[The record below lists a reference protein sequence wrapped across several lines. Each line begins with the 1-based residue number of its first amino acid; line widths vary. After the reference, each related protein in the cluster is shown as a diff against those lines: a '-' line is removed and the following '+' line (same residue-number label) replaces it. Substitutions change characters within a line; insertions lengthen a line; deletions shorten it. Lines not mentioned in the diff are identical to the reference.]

1 MKTKTNHPL
10 LSVIV
15 ITYNQE
21 EYIAECLKGIIA
33 QKINFDFEV
42 ILANDSSPDN
52 SHEVIETFLSTEPKS
67 EVIKYFKHEKNKG
80 MINNFFWALEQ
91 TKGKYIAIC
100 EGDDFWTDEN
110 KLQQQVDF
118 LEQNPSFSL
127 SFHDVD
133 VIQNPNENFEY
144 KALQPNKTVLK
155 FNDILFKN
163 YIQTCTVV
171 LRKSFIEDLPSWI
184 NEFIM
189 GDIPLTLLLSD
200 KGPVKYIP
208 KKMGVYRR
216 HSKNISAN
224 KQILKKSRSEYIKM
238 YTKMRKYFGYN
249 RTFILSLLII
259 RTKLGKIKDILGL
272 NPTLR

>member
-1 MKTKTNHPL
+1 METKPNHL
-10 LSVIV
+10 FLSVIV

-21 EYIAECLKGIIA
+21 EYITECLKSIVN
-33 QKINFDFEV
+33 QKTNFDFEV
-42 ILANDSSPDN
+42 ILANDNSPDN
-52 SHEVIETFLSTEPKS
+52 SHKVIETFLSTEPKS
-67 EVIKYFKHEKNKG
+67 VIKYFKHDKNKG
-80 MINNFFWALEQ
+80 MINNFFWALRQ
-91 TKGKYIAIC
+91 AKGKYIAIC
-100 EGDDFWTDEN
+100 EGDDFWTDDN
-110 KLQQQVDF
+110 KLQEQVDF
-118 LEQNPSFSL
+118 LEQNPSFSFA
-127 SFHDVD
+127 FHDVD

-144 KALQPNKTVLK
+144 IASQPNKTVLK

-171 LRKSFIEDLPSWI
+171 FRSSFMETLPVWI
-184 NEFIM
+184 NEFAV
-189 GDIPLTLLLSD
+189 GDIPLTLYLSD
-200 KGPVKYIP
+200 KGPAKYIP

-216 HSKNISAN
+216 HSKNVSAN
-224 KQILKKSRSEYIKM
+224 RQSLKKSRSEYIKM

>member
-1 MKTKTNHPL
+1 MKTKINHPF

-21 EYIAECLKGIIA
+21 EYITECLKSIVT
-33 QKINFDFEV
+33 QKVNFDFEV
-42 ILANDSSPDN
+42 ILANDNSPDN
-52 SHEVIETFLSTEPKS
+52 THKVIEVFLSKEPKS
-67 EVIKYFKHEKNKG
+67 GNIRYYNHKENKG
-80 MINNFFWALEQ
+80 MINNFLWALEQ
-91 TKGKYIAIC
+91 AKGKYIAIC

-118 LEQNPSFSL
+118 LEQNPSFSF
-127 SFHDVD
+127 SFHDVE
-133 VIQNPNENFEY
+133 VLQNPEENFKY
-144 KALQPNKTVLK
+144 MASQPNKTVLQ

-171 LRKSFIEDLPSWI
+171 FRSSFTETLPIWI
-184 NEFIM
+184 NEFAV
-189 GDIPLTLLLSD
+189 GDIPLTLYLSD
-200 KGPVKYIP
+200 KGPAKYFP

-216 HSKNISAN
+216 HSKNVSAN
-224 KQILKKSRSEYIKM
+224 KKALKRSRYEYIKM
-238 YTKMRKYFGYN
+238 YKKMRNYFGYN

-259 RTKLGKIKDILGL
+259 RTKLGKIKDMLGL